1 MAECSVGQLEE
12 RVREEEE
19 EVGRLRQERDNLRE
33 MNERSSAE
41 LRRALE
47 VRRKRGEGARVKRE
61 REKKEELR

>member
-19 EVGRLRQERDNLRE
+19 EVGKLRQERDNLRE

-47 VRRKRGEGARVKRE
+47 VRRKGGRKE
-61 REKKEELR
+61 RE

>member
-19 EVGRLRQERDNLRE
+19 EVGKLRQERDDLRE

-47 VRRKRGEGARVKRE
+47 VRRKG
-61 REKKEELR
+61 